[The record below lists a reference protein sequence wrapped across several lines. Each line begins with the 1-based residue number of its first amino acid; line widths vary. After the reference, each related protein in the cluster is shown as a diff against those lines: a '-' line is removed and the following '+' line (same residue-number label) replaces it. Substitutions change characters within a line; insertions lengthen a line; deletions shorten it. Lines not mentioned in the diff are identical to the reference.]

1 MEGTSTPALLT
12 AKAAARHLGIG
23 IDRFRRIVAGGNGPR
38 SWNPDGG
45 RPMWSTKVLDE
56 WAAARDDSRAAA

>member
-1 MEGTSTPALLT
+1 VEGQGAPALLT

-23 IDRFRRIVAGGNGPR
+23 IDRFRRIVDGGNGPR

-56 WAAARDDSRAAA
+56 WAAARDDRRAA